1 MSLGSPWMLLWLAVV
16 PLLVLAYVR
25 LVVRRRS
32 RRAERLA
39 SEGLVATPTSRRG
52 HRWRRHFPFALFASA
67 IVLVCV
73 GLARP
78 SMSFA
83 LPQREGTVI
92 LAFDVSNSMR
102 ADDLEPTRM
111 AAAKAAATAF
121 VERQPSTIK
130 IGVVAFGDSAL
141 TVLRPTNVQEEAV
154 AAIRR
159 LSPGGGTS
167 LGQGLFTSLSTIA
180 GKPLLLDESA
190 LESDA
195 GEVDIGFFGSSA
207 IVLLSDGENTS
218 RPDPVRLAEVA
229 SSAGVPVH
237 AIGVGTP
244 EGTVVEVDGFNVAT
258 ALDEDLLTEIADVSN
273 GSYNRAGD
281 AATLAQVYESIDLEL
296 KQVDEE
302 REVTAL
308 FAAAGA
314 LLLAIGSLLSIA
326 WFGRVI

>member
-52 HRWRRHFPFALFASA
+52 LRWRRHVPFALFASA

-111 AAAKAAATAF
+111 AAAKEAATAF

-141 TVLRPTNVQEEAV
+141 TVLRPTNAQEEAV